1 MVSASRYLTLVL
13 GLCIAGNGGYAFQL
27 KSDVL
32 SSGGTKITSADYAVE
47 GTLCQFTASSLWLSC
62 SGYRAVVGFWRPV
75 SGGPGVHERSENV
88 FLACYINFLYPNVPN
103 PVFGHTT
110 FQYSIANEGQVA
122 LDLYN
127 TLGQRVASIVNARQA
142 PGIYRV
148 SWNVGEEGFPAGVYF
163 CRLKNTDYSKI
174 RKIVVVH

>member
-1 MVSASRYLTLVL
+1 MVGASRYLILVL
-13 GLCIAGNGGYAFQL
+13 GLCIAGHQGFAFQL

-32 SSGGTKITSADYAVE
+32 SNGGTEITSTDYTIE
-47 GTLCQFTASSLWLSC
+47 GTLAQFTSSSPWLTC
-62 SGYRAVVGFWRPV
+62 SGYRAVVGFWHPLPA
-75 SGGPGVHERSENV
+75 GPGIQERLENIG
-88 FLACYINFLYPNVPN
+88 LAGYMNFLYPNVPN
-103 PVFGHTT
+103 PIFGHTI
-110 FQYSIANEGQVA
+110 FQYSIANQGQVA

-148 SWNVGEEGFPAGVYF
+148 SWNVGEEDFPAGVYF
-163 CRLKNTDYSKI
+163 CRLKTTDYSKI